1 MALALETRL
10 ERRERPRICRA
21 LASMGGRVDV
31 IHGTLGSHCKVL
43 SRNATFLHSYVTT
56 PLAAVWRV
64 VWRKVTDKTTIGAR
78 DAISSNHEAQNLLPL
93 NLPMLLEWPL
103 SR

>member
-1 MALALETRL
+1 MALALEMRL
-10 ERRERPRICRA
+10 ERRERPRISRA

-31 IHGTLGSHCKVL
+31 IHGMLGSHC
-43 SRNATFLHSYVTT
+43 RNPTLLHSYVTT

-64 VWRKVTDKTTIGAR
+64 EWRQVTDKTAIGAR
-78 DAISSNHEAQNLLPL
+78 DAISSNHEVQNLLPL
-93 NLPMLLEWPL
+93 NLPILLEWPL